1 MGEVV
6 ELREG
11 TTKPPDIPE
20 KCWLR
25 FSTPDEQGR
34 GPVYYEYS
42 GVSPQLILV
51 AEEILRELKDVLFEI
66 IQGGEEDEHEEG

>member
-1 MGEVV
+1 MGDVIEFGK
-6 ELREG
+6 G

-25 FSTPDEQGR
+25 FSTPDEEGR

-42 GVSPQLILV
+42 GVTPNMLIVVREVARQL
-51 AEEILRELKDVLFEI
+51 EDVLFEM